1 MKYLCTLSDYGYI
14 HHGLALYDSL
24 IETTKDDFV
33 LYYLTLDEKI
43 ESKLKELNLP
53 KIKIVT
59 LKELISKNEDL
70 SKYSYKEYQDFVW
83 MLASY
88 FSNFLLKNEPIILF
102 LSNKDYIKKSNLQLL
117 DFHVSLELP
126 IEIISFKEII
136 NILITKYNFFK
147 KSKIII
153 NDYEID
159 SNERS
164 ITKKKIKI
172 KLTEKELELILAL
185 KNNNGL
191 NKSYLLKSI
200 WKHSLDLET
209 HAFETHLHRLRKK
222 INKYFKD
229 KNFIVEK
236 NSLYYL
242 TN

>member
-1 MKYLCTLSDYGYI
+1 MNNIHLS
-14 HHGLALYDSL
+14 
-24 IETTKDDFV
+24 V
-33 LYYLTLDEKI
+33 LG
-43 ESKLKELNLP
+43 SKTFLNLINELEFSNILNLSSQLNHNNKKISVKILFADYL
-53 KIKIVT
+53 KIKEVKNYLLENVPIV
-59 LKELISKNEDL
+59 
-70 SKYSYKEYQDFVW
+70 
-83 MLASY
+83 
-88 FSNFLLKNEPIILF
+88 LLLNH
-102 LSNKDYIKKSNLQLL
+102 KDYIKKNNLKLL

-126 IEIISFKEII
+126 IEILSFKEIL

-153 NDYEID
+153 QDYEID

-164 ITKKKIKI
+164 ITKKKIKV

-185 KNNNGL
+185 NNNNGL
-191 NKSYLLKSI
+191 NKSFLLKNI
-200 WKHSLDLET
+200 WKHSLDLDT

-229 KNFIVEK
+229 KDFIVEK

>member
-1 MKYLCTLSDYGYI
+1 MNNIHLSILGSTSFSNV
-14 HHGLALYDSL
+14 LNEL
-24 IETTKDDFV
+24 DFNN
-33 LYYLTLDEKI
+33 I
-43 ESKLKELNLP
+43 LNLNNKSNHSDKKILVKILFAENL
-53 KIKIVT
+53 KIKEV
-59 LKELISKNEDL
+59 KN
-70 SKYSYKEYQDFVW
+70 Y
-83 MLASY
+83 
-88 FSNFLLKNEPIILF
+88 LLKNEPIILF
-102 LSNKDYIKKSNLQLL
+102 LSHKDYIKKNTLKLL

-126 IEIISFKEII
+126 IEILSFKEILI
-136 NILITKYNFFK
+136 ILITKYNFFK

-153 NDYEID
+153 KDYEID

-164 ITKKKIKI
+164 ITKQKIKV

-185 KNNNGL
+185 NDNNGL

-229 KNFIVEK
+229 KNFIVER
-236 NSLYYL
+236 NSQYYL

>member
-1 MKYLCTLSDYGYI
+1 MNNVHLNILGSNPFLDILNELEFNNITNSSTQLKNSAKESFVKILF
-14 HHGLALYDSL
+14 AESL
-24 IETTKDDFV
+24 
-33 LYYLTLDEKI
+33 
-43 ESKLKELNLP
+43 
-53 KIKIVT
+53 KIKDI
-59 LKELISKNEDL
+59 KF
-70 SKYSYKEYQDFVW
+70 Y
-83 MLASY
+83 
-88 FSNFLLKNEPIILF
+88 LLQNEPTILF
-102 LSNKDYIKKSNLQLL
+102 LKNKNFIKENNLNLL
-117 DFHVSLELP
+117 NFHVSLELP
-126 IEIISFKEII
+126 IEILSFKEIL

-147 KSKIII
+147 KSKIVIS
-153 NDYEID
+153 DYEID

-164 ITKKKIKI
+164 IAKERVKV

-185 KNNNGL
+185 NNNNGL

-229 KNFIVEK
+229 KNFIVER